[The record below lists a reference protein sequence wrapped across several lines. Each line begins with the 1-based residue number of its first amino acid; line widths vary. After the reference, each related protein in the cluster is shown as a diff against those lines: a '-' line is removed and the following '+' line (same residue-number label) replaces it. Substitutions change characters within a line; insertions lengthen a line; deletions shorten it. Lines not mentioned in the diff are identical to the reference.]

1 MKIKHT
7 NISYAEK
14 KLHEAFPIYG
24 SCLCGLREMSKL
36 RTVYLTFTALPSPLS
51 LPVSTSTAS
60 HFIQLHQSP
69 DSASLSSSLLSQ
81 LESATHNMVAS
92 ATIDRSVGGREDM
105 LPSLLQ
111 PTANHICAQLVV
123 SLVLPEDKLTY
134 HR

>member
-1 MKIKHT
+1 MKIKHA

-36 RTVYLTFTALPSPLS
+36 RTVYLTLTALPLSPLPSPLPP
-51 LPVSTSTAS
+51 PVSTSTAS

-111 PTANHICAQLVV
+111 PTANHI
-123 SLVLPEDKLTY
+123 
-134 HR
+134 